1 MLNTTK
7 VLARAEGTVAY
18 TKQKVNIKV
27 FLIGLF
33 NLNRRAVCLLH
44 PMLS

>member
-1 MLNTTK
+1 MLNSTK
-7 VLARAEGTVAY
+7 VLARAEGTTAY
-18 TKQKVNIKV
+18 TKPKVIKKV

-33 NLNRRAVCLLH
+33 NRRAVFLLH